1 MNFDELDEKELM
13 RNLSVARVGLG
24 AAGLLAPRMFTR
36 TLLGRGMAGRAASFL
51 VRIWA
56 TREVALGMA
65 TLHEMDA
72 DEPSTRLVE
81 LNAAVD
87 AVDGLAAVVAWGA
100 LPRRTRLAT
109 VVGAVA
115 AAGVSANFLRA
126 TRRG

>member
-1 MNFDELDEKELM
+1 MDMSELDERELV

-24 AAGLLAPRMFTR
+24 AAGLLAPRMVTR
-36 TLLGRGMAGRAASFL
+36 TVLGRGMASRSASFL

-56 TREVALGMA
+56 TREIALGMA

-72 DEPSTRLVE
+72 DEPSRRLVE

-87 AVDGLAAVVAWGA
+87 AVDAAAAVVAWGA

-115 AAGVSANFLRA
+115 ACAVSANYLRTA
-126 TRRG
+126 RRV